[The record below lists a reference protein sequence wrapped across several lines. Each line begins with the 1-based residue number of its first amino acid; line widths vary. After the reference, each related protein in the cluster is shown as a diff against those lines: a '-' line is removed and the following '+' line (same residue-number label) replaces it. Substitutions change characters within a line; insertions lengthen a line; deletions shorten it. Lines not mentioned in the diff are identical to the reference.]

1 VAKYVASPQYPNGVI
16 EIYQLSTSGTL
27 VPGLPGALALSSG
40 YPNDVLIYQ
49 GPQSP
54 SVYLFVSVVTQT
66 KDGVSSGN
74 PTDGAVWFY
83 SFSSLD
89 DILTGTFQSRTLIA
103 NTYGAVGMVIQPG
116 TGDVYI
122 AASTLSDGGSQSSG
136 DGGIIGFTYASY
148 SSGAPEMFVFTDHN
162 HDASTF
168 AICSNLA
175 FDLHGNLWLT
185 SFNPNAEGDAALVCY
200 PNVGRAG
207 TSHSGADTPYL
218 KIVNGATAFPTTSL
232 FAGGVGPSIGP
243 ALPLFGP
250 TGVAFDPFGNLWLA
264 SSNQPAITS
273 TLLTIGAPK
282 LDSLLSQLAEKS
294 LPDPAENVP
303 GTGFLYTL
311 TTADI
316 LALYAAGNTQFQ
328 SLLFDGFNLYL
339 YDQYEAVVWL
349 IAIDPTTAALSEPN
363 PIIIS
368 TGQGNGGIAI
378 FDTTPASLLIK
389 DIATDVGAEP
399 DLALAGGHP
408 WESPDIAVTNTPLET
423 PGALPTNVPVGSV
436 GLSLASDG
444 EITGSAGPGGPNS
457 GYVYVRVTNFGAT
470 GGASTN
476 GTEVLK
482 VYWAAS
488 SAGLNWPTPWDGLET
503 VPGTGTTA
511 MIAGGQIGAAPLG
524 QIDPGNETIFQFE
537 WSNVPDPTQYNGRL
551 CLLAR
556 IEASSLYPFG
566 MTFPEETNLANE
578 AALIQNVTD
587 NSKIA

>member
-1 VAKYVASPQYPNGVI
+1 MRGV
-16 EIYQLSTSGTL
+16 L
-27 VPGLPGALALSSG
+27 
-40 YPNDVLIYQ
+40 
-49 GPQSP
+49 
-54 SVYLFVSVVTQT
+54 
-66 KDGVSSGN
+66 
-74 PTDGAVWFY
+74 
-83 SFSSLD
+83 
-89 DILTGTFQSRTLIA
+89 R
-103 NTYGAVGMVIQPG
+103 
-116 TGDVYI
+116 
-122 AASTLSDGGSQSSG
+122 
-136 DGGIIGFTYASY
+136 
-148 SSGAPEMFVFTDHN
+148 
-162 HDASTF
+162 
-168 AICSNLA
+168 
-175 FDLHGNLWLT
+175 
-185 SFNPNAEGDAALVCY
+185 
-200 PNVGRAG
+200 
-207 TSHSGADTPYL
+207 
-218 KIVNGATAFPTTSL
+218 
-232 FAGGVGPSIGP
+232 
-243 ALPLFGP
+243 
-250 TGVAFDPFGNLWLA
+250 
-264 SSNQPAITS
+264 
-273 TLLTIGAPK
+273 
-282 LDSLLSQLAEKS
+282 
-294 LPDPAENVP
+294 P

-408 WESPDIAVTNTPLET
+408 WGSPDIAVTNTPLET

-476 GTEVLK
+476 GAEVLK

-488 SAGLNWPTPWDGLET
+488 STGLNWPTPWDGLET

-537 WSNVPDPTQYNGRL
+537 WSNVPDPTQYNGHF

-578 AALIQNVTD
+578 AALIQNVAD